1 MKIDHILKLSRL
13 KVKGK
18 EKKELEKEFSSIL
31 NFVKKL
37 KELEVKNVKPMT
49 YPIELKNIL
58 REDEI
63 FQEKNT
69 SLQSKKLI
77 ELAPKTKERSIK
89 VKQVF

>member
-1 MKIDHILKLSRL
+1 
-13 KVKGK
+13 
-18 EKKELEKEFSSIL
+18 
-31 NFVKKL
+31 
-37 KELEVKNVKPMT
+37 
-49 YPIELKNIL
+49 L

>member
-1 MKIDHILKLSRL
+1 MKIDYILKLARL

-49 YPIELKNIL
+49 YPTELKNIL

>member
-69 SLQSKKLI
+69 SLQSKK
-77 ELAPKTKERSIK
+77 
-89 VKQVF
+89 